1 MYQPKYPLK
10 YKDAY
15 GPYESI
21 ISIKESIKQ
30 NVKTLLLTS
39 PGEWPNRPD
48 FGVGIKRFLFE
59 NSTSPELDAL
69 HKRIADQ
76 FSKYLPFVKVK
87 SEFVKED
94 AQGTSLVDRNEIKL
108 VIRYLIEPLS
118 ESDTMIFGLGDSLE
132 Y

>member
-1 MYQPKYPLK
+1 M
-10 YKDAY
+10 
-15 GPYESI
+15 
-21 ISIKESIKQ
+21 
-30 NVKTLLLTS
+30 LLTS